1 MDKSREVKIIAV
13 VALLVAV
20 VGLSVAY
27 AALSTTLKI
36 TGTATV
42 NSASWDVHFIK
53 GTGTP
58 VGAATFVEPTI
69 SDDSTALNNYSV
81 KLTKPGDSVTYTFK
95 ITNAGSINAKLGTV
109 NIANALECTS
119 TDTSATGTTE
129 AATTCSNLTYSVTY
143 SDDSEIK
150 VGDVLNAGETKDA
163 KITITFNSDADTVP
177 ASIVTVSGL
186 DVTLIYNQA

>member
-27 AALSTTLKI
+27 AALNTTLKI

-58 VGAATFVEPTI
+58 VGSATFVEPEI
-69 SDDSTALNNYSV
+69 STDSTALNNYSV

-95 ITNAGSINAKLGTV
+95 ITNQGSINAKLGTV
-109 NIANALECTS
+109 NIGDVTCTS
-119 TDTSATGTTE
+119 ADTTETGTAE
-129 AATTCSNLTYSVTY
+129 ANTTCANLTYSVTY
-143 SDDSEIK
+143 ENGDEIA
-150 VGDVLNAGETKDA
+150 VGDVLNAGDTVDA
-163 KITITFNSDADTVP
+163 KITITFNSDAETVP
-177 ASIVTVSGL
+177 ASVVTVGGL

>member
-27 AALSTTLKI
+27 AALNTTLKI

-58 VGAATFVEPTI
+58 VGAATFVEPEI
-69 SDDSTALNNYSV
+69 STDSTALNNYSV

-95 ITNAGSINAKLGTV
+95 ITNQGSINAKLGTV
-109 NIANALECTS
+109 NIGDVTCTS
-119 TDTSATGTTE
+119 ADATETGTTE
-129 AATTCSNLTYSVTY
+129 ANTTCANLTYSVTY
-143 SDDSEIK
+143 ENGDEIK
-150 VGDVLNAGETKDA
+150 VGDVLNAGNTVDA
-163 KITITFNSDADTVP
+163 KITITFNSDAETVP
-177 ASIVTVSGL
+177 ASVVTVGGL